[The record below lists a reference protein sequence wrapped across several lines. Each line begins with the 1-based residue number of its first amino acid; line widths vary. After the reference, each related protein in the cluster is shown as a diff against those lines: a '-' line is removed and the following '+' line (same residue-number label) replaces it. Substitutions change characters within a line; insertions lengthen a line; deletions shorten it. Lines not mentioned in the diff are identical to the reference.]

1 MSSEHIEIIV
11 AMISRILGVE
21 LNDVEI
27 LDLGYGNP
35 TEWDSLANFAIL
47 TAIESEFGV
56 NFTMEELVS
65 VRDVRA
71 ILSKL
76 KQDSK

>member
-1 MSSEHIEIIV
+1 MSPEQIEIIV

-21 LNDVEI
+21 LNDLEI

-35 TEWDSLANFAIL
+35 TEWDSLMNFAIL
-47 TAIESEFGV
+47 TSIESEFGV

-65 VRDVRA
+65 VRDVRG

-76 KQDSK
+76 SRG